1 MAPIAIVQ
9 RPPVF
14 LDRAATLDSAVA
26 AVSEAAQGGAQLI
39 VFPETFVPGYPAW
52 MWRLRPG
59 TDMGLTEK
67 IHARLCAH
75 AVNLQADHLA
85 PLGQAAKAHS
95 VTVVCGINEIDSEFS
110 GSTLYNTVVV
120 LGPDGALLNRH

>member
-1 MAPIAIVQ
+1 MGPRRTRRLIPMRIAVVQ

-14 LDRAATLDSAVA
+14 LDRAATLDAAVA
-26 AVSEAAQGGAQLI
+26 AVSEAAREGARLI

-67 IHARLCAH
+67 IHALLRANSVSLAGG
-75 AVNLQADHLA
+75 DLA
-85 PLGQAAKAHS
+85 PVRSA
-95 VTVVCGINEIDSEFS
+95 
-110 GSTLYNTVVV
+110 
-120 LGPDGALLNRH
+120 

>member
-26 AVSEAAQGGAQLI
+26 AVSEAAKAGAQLV

-52 MWRLRPG
+52 IWRLRPG

-75 AVNLQADHLA
+75 AVNLDSNHLA
-85 PLGQAAKAHS
+85 PLQQAAKERQ
-95 VTVVCGINEIDSEFS
+95 VTVVCGINEIDAEWS
-110 GSTLYNTVVV
+110 G
-120 LGPDGALLNRH
+120 G